1 MKKKMNKFKS
11 KAKEDGNW
19 ENRSKFRDNYAEF
32 ENYCHTNYG
41 KGNFL
46 DWASNKFQIFE
57 PSKTLLCELVQMD
70 TIKSHSNNFKISA
83 TIEAATN
90 LLRKVLLDSTIE
102 SNYKKSPNRAT
113 FELLA
118 LIRNNLNHQN
128 KSELEED
135 QYDRNSNIVRV
146 ANGISEILLEQIESE
161 TK

>member
-1 MKKKMNKFKS
+1 MNKFKS

-19 ENRSKFRDNYAEF
+19 DNRSNFRHNYAEF

-57 PSKTLLCELVQMD
+57 HCKSLLSELVEMD
-70 TIKSHSNNFKISA
+70 IIKSHSNNFKISP
-83 TIEAATN
+83 TIENATN
-90 LLRKVLLDSTIE
+90 LLRQELLDESIK
-102 SNYKKSPNRAT
+102 SNYKKDPNRAA

-118 LIRNNLNHQN
+118 LIRHNLNHQN

-135 QYDRNSNIVRV
+135 QYIRNSNIIRI
-146 ANGISEILLEQIESE
+146 ANEISNILMEQIKTE